1 MSYTHTMLED
11 LSVHNTGV
19 PIYVQL
25 REQILALIGR
35 GVLKP
40 GSQLPTMRQ
49 VAVTLKIDL
58 NTVQRAFAELER
70 DGVLSKQRGVG
81 TFVTDVRPPRNDRKQ
96 VQEFAFKIAAQAKG
110 QGILLKELAEALTR
124 LADRAS

>member
-1 MSYTHTMLED
+1 MLES
-11 LSVHNTGV
+11 LSIRDNGV

-40 GSQLPTMRQ
+40 GTQVPTMRQ
-49 VAVTLKIDL
+49 VAVALKIDL
-58 NTVQRAFAELER
+58 NTVQRAYAELER

-81 TFVTDVRPPRNDRKQ
+81 TFVTDASPPPRNSRKQ
-96 VQEFAFKIAAQAKG
+96 AQDFAARIAGEAKG
-110 QGILLKELAEALTR
+110 QGIALGDLVEALAR
-124 LADRAS
+124 LAGRS